1 MAGTMLMCSM
11 NSTKRTDEGFTLTEL
26 MITILILGL
35 VAALA
40 LPTYGRFVQDWKL
53 SGEADQF
60 ASALRSARSSA
71 VLKNIDAVFTFDM
84 DNNAYFYFED
94 NNRNG
99 VRDHGEYR
107 SDMFEL
113 YNGIVIAAHTL
124 STRTL
129 TFGRMGN
136 TRESGSITL
145 RNVNNNV
152 RVIRI
157 FGGTGN
163 VTID

>member
-1 MAGTMLMCSM
+1 MKS
-11 NSTKRTDEGFTLTEL
+11 NKRTNEGFTLTEL

-40 LPTYGRFVQDWKL
+40 MPTYGRFMQDWKL
-53 SGEADQF
+53 TGEADQF
-60 ASALRSARSSA
+60 ASALRTARSSA
-71 VLKNIDAVFTFDM
+71 VLKNIDAVFTFDVST
-84 DNNAYFYFED
+84 NTYFYFED

-99 VRDHGEYR
+99 VRDNTEYR
-107 SDMFEL
+107 SDVFRL
-113 YNGIVIAAHTL
+113 YNGIVIAGHTL
-124 STRTL
+124 SARTL

-145 RNVNNNV
+145 RNANNNT
-152 RVIRI
+152 RTIRI

-163 VTID
+163 ISVD

>member
-1 MAGTMLMCSM
+1 MK
-11 NSTKRTDEGFTLTEL
+11 STIRTNAGFTLIEL

-40 LPTYGRFVQDWKL
+40 LPTYGRFMQDWKL

-60 ASALRSARSSA
+60 ASAMRTARSSA
-71 VLKNIDAVFTFDM
+71 VMKNIDAVFNFDM
-84 DNNAYFYFED
+84 NTNTYFYFED
-94 NNRNG
+94 ENGNG

-107 SDMFEL
+107 SDNFQL
-113 YNGIVIAAHTL
+113 FNGIVIAGHTL

-145 RNVNNNV
+145 RNANNNT
-152 RVIRI
+152 RVIRV

-163 VTID
+163 ITID

>member
-1 MAGTMLMCSM
+1 MFIHSM
-11 NSTKRTDEGFTLTEL
+11 KCRKRTGAGFTLIEL

-40 LPTYGRFVQDWKL
+40 MPTYGRFMQDWKL
-53 SGEADQF
+53 TGEADQF
-60 ASALRSARSSA
+60 ASALRTARSSA
-71 VLKNIDAVFTFDM
+71 VMKNIDAVFTFDM
-84 DNNAYFYFED
+84 DTNTYFYFED
-94 NNRNG
+94 DNRNG

-107 SDMFEL
+107 SDMFGL

-145 RNVNNNV
+145 QNANNNV
-152 RVIRI
+152 RTIRI

-163 VTID
+163 ISVD

>member
-1 MAGTMLMCSM
+1 MAHSM
-11 NSTKRTDEGFTLTEL
+11 NNRKRIDEGFTLAEL

-40 LPTYGRFVQDWKL
+40 MPTYGRFMQDWKL
-53 SGEADQF
+53 GGEADQF
-60 ASALRSARSSA
+60 ASALRTARSSA
-71 VLKNIDAVFTFDM
+71 VMKNIDAVFTFDM
-84 DNNAYFYFED
+84 DTNTYFYFED
-94 NNRNG
+94 ENGSG

-107 SDMFEL
+107 SDVFEL

-124 STRTL
+124 SARTL

-136 TRESGSITL
+136 TRESGAITL
-145 RNVNNNV
+145 RNANNNI

-163 VTID
+163 ISID

>member
-1 MAGTMLMCSM
+1 MVGTMLVGTM
-11 NSTKRTDEGFTLTEL
+11 NCTKRTDEGFTLTEL

-35 VAALA
+35 VAVLA
-40 LPTYGRFVQDWKL
+40 LPTYGRFMQNWKL
-53 SGEADQF
+53 NGEADQF
-60 ASALRSARSSA
+60 ASALRTARSSA
-71 VLKNIDAVFTFDM
+71 VIKNIDAVFTFDM
-84 DNNAYFYFED
+84 DNNTYFYFED
-94 NNRNG
+94 NNGNG

-107 SDMFEL
+107 SGVFKL

-163 VTID
+163 VSVD

>member
-1 MAGTMLMCSM
+1 M
-11 NSTKRTDEGFTLTEL
+11 NSSRRTYEGFTLTEL

-40 LPTYGRFVQDWKL
+40 MPTYGRFMQDWKL

-60 ASALRSARSSA
+60 ASALRTARSSA
-71 VLKNIDAVFTFDM
+71 VMKNIDAVFTFDM
-84 DNNAYFYFED
+84 DNNTYFYFED
-94 NNRNG
+94 DNRNG

-107 SDMFEL
+107 SDVFRL
-113 YNGIVIAAHTL
+113 YNGIVIAGHTL
-124 STRTL
+124 SSRTL

-145 RNVNNNV
+145 RNANNNIRTV
-152 RVIRI
+152 RI

-163 VTID
+163 ITID